1 MSINP
6 SDYDLNEL
14 RKMARERG
22 GEAGNNTNDVDDA
35 SPSVDESSVDEN
47 LGGFSGKVDS
57 GSPTQNAGSDSF
69 RAGLYRELLPLEAT
83 NDATKPYLDALPEH
97 YAAENLIFEWLE
109 FLLLHAGY
117 KGAMDALDYYESVDW
132 ITEECESTLNDYM
145 LGLDETAGADTADL
159 DIDDH
164 LLSLVYI
171 AKLASMQ

>member
-14 RKMARERG
+14 RKMARKRG
-22 GEAGNNTNDVDDA
+22 GDAGDGKHDIDDTDIGLSSGVDTG
-35 SPSVDESSVDEN
+35 SKPSS
-47 LGGFSGKVDS
+47 
-57 GSPTQNAGSDSF
+57 AGQTSF

-83 NDATKPYLDALPEH
+83 NDATKPYLSSLPEH
-97 YAAENLIFEWLE
+97 YAAENLVFEWLE

-117 KGAMDALDYYESVDW
+117 QGALEALDYYESVDW

-145 LGLDETAGADTADL
+145 LGLEEGAGSDGTEL

-171 AKLASMQ
+171 AKLASMK

>member
-6 SDYDLNEL
+6 SDYDLDEL

-22 GEAGNNTNDVDDA
+22 GETGTSTEVKEKDLGDITDSTTTGN
-35 SPSVDESSVDEN
+35 PS
-47 LGGFSGKVDS
+47 GGTPS
-57 GSPTQNAGSDSF
+57 SF
-69 RAGLYRELLPLEAT
+69 RASLYRELLPLEAT
-83 NDATKPYLDALPEH
+83 NDTTKPYLDALPEQ
-97 YAAENLIFEWLE
+97 YAAENLIFEWIE

-132 ITEECESTLNDYM
+132 ITEECESSLNDYM
-145 LGLDETAGADTADL
+145 LGLEEEVGGEPSEL

-171 AKLASMQ
+171 GKLASMR

>member
-22 GEAGNNTNDVDDA
+22 GEAGEGKRDG
-35 SPSVDESSVDEN
+35 DESEIGLSSGVDTPSTPS
-47 LGGFSGKVDS
+47 GG
-57 GSPTQNAGSDSF
+57 AGNSF

-83 NDATKPYLDALPEH
+83 NDASKPYLDSLPEH

-117 KGAMDALDYYESVDW
+117 QGAMEALDYYESVDW
-132 ITEECESTLNDYM
+132 ITEECESKLNDYM
-145 LGLDETAGADTADL
+145 LGLEEGAGSEGTDL

-164 LLSLVYI
+164 LLSLVYV
-171 AKLASMQ
+171 AKLASME

>member
-22 GEAGNNTNDVDDA
+22 GDTGDGTRDVEKADIGL
-35 SPSVDESSVDEN
+35 SGVD
-47 LGGFSGKVDS
+47 
-57 GSPTQNAGSDSF
+57 AGSKPSSTGQNSF

-83 NDATKPYLDALPEH
+83 NDATKPYLDTLPEH
-97 YAAENLIFEWLE
+97 YAAENLVFEWLE

-117 KGAMDALDYYESVDW
+117 QGAIEALDYYESVDW
-132 ITEECESTLNDYM
+132 ITEECEATLNDYM
-145 LGLDETAGADTADL
+145 LGLEAGAGSEGTDL

>member
-22 GEAGNNTNDVDDA
+22 GEAGEGTRD
-35 SPSVDESSVDEN
+35 VDESDIGLS
-47 LGGFSGKVDS
+47 SGVDS
-57 GSPTQNAGSDSF
+57 GTSSPGDATSSF
-69 RAGLYRELLPLEAT
+69 RAGLYRELLPLEAQ
-83 NDATKPYLDALPEH
+83 NDASKPYLNGLPEH

-109 FLLLHAGY
+109 FLILHAGY
-117 KGAMDALDYYESVDW
+117 QGAIEALDYYSSVEW
-132 ITEECESTLNDYM
+132 ITDDCASTLNDYM
-145 LGLDETAGADTADL
+145 LGLGETANTEGTEL

-171 AKLASMQ
+171 GKLASME